1 MSRLGGLAIA
11 ALVIALLPLGLHNSY
26 AYDLAI
32 RVALNATAV
41 VGLNLLVGHAG
52 QISLGHAAFLA
63 LGAYGSAILCAR
75 FGWPPMAALASSAA
89 GVGAIAFVVGRP
101 IFRLRGH
108 YLAMATLG
116 LGVIISIALG
126 NETAWTGGADGTTVP
141 PLSVL
146 GLTLSSERA
155 WYWTA
160 AFALLAAVT
169 LAENLVDSPVGR
181 AVRALHGSETAAEV
195 AGVDTA
201 RYKLRVFVVS
211 AVFASVVGSLTA
223 HHVGYITPQLAS
235 FFHSIELVTMVVV
248 GGMASTWGG
257 VLGAVLL
264 TVLPQFLA
272 RFEGFEM
279 IAFGLILML
288 TVIFLPRGLLPS
300 LRILLRRILLRRAG

>member
-11 ALVIALLPLGLHNSY
+11 ALVIALLPLGLRNSY

-264 TVLPQFLA
+264 TVLPQLLA

>member
-1 MSRLGGLAIA
+1 VSRLGGLAIA

>member
-26 AYDLAI
+26 SYDLAI

-89 GVGAIAFVVGRP
+89 GVGVIAFVVGRP
-101 IFRLRGH
+101 ILRLRGH

-141 PLSVL
+141 PFSVL

-160 AFALLAAVT
+160 TFALLAAVT
-169 LAENLVDSPVGR
+169 LADNLVDSPVGR

-264 TVLPQFLA
+264 TVLPQLLA

-288 TVIFLPRGLLPS
+288 TVIFLPRGLLPT
-300 LRILLRRILLRRAG
+300 LRILLRRAR